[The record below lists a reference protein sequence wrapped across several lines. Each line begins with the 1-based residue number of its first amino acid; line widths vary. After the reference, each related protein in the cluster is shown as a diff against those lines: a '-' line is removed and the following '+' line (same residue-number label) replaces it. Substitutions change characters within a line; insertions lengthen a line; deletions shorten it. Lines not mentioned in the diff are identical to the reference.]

1 MRDLQIIPIDKFGEG
16 SGERIL
22 SGVLSG
28 YSCPLNAEVEDF
40 LKNKALQSAKLATS
54 KTYLVFGAD
63 DGSLLGYFTLSVK
76 SYTIESAK
84 LNSAKRRLIERF
96 ADRVGSKDRYS
107 VAVYLIAQI
116 GRNYAQEVRRGL
128 SGRELLQLAFAKLRE
143 VNDRIGGKIVLVE
156 RESDRPKLHA
166 FYSAN
171 GFSSWNE
178 RTNERDGIVYDQ
190 MIAVL

>member
-1 MRDLQIIPIDKFGEG
+1 M
-16 SGERIL
+16 
-22 SGVLSG
+22 
-28 YSCPLNAEVEDF
+28 
-40 LKNKALQSAKLATS
+40 
-54 KTYLVFGAD
+54 
-63 DGSLLGYFTLSVK
+63 
-76 SYTIESAK
+76 
-84 LNSAKRRLIERF
+84 
-96 ADRVGSKDRYS
+96 
-107 VAVYLIAQI
+107 
-116 GRNYAQEVRRGL
+116 RRGL

-178 RTNERDGIVYDQ
+178 RTNARDGVVYDQ

>member
-1 MRDLQIIPIDKFGEG
+1 MRDLQIVPIDKFGDG
-16 SGERIL
+16 GGERIL
-22 SGVLSG
+22 SGILSG
-28 YSCPLNAEVEDF
+28 YSCPLNDEVEDF

-54 KTYLVFGAD
+54 KTYLVFDAEN
-63 DGSLLGYFTLSVK
+63 GSLLGYFTLSVK

-84 LNSAKRRLIERF
+84 LTSSKRRLIERF
-96 ADRVGSKDRYS
+96 ADRVGRKDRYS

-116 GRNYAQEVRRGL
+116 GRNYAQEVRRSL
-128 SGRELLQLAFAKLRE
+128 SGRELLQLAFTKLRE

-156 RESDRPKLHA
+156 REFDRPKLHA

-178 RTNERDGIVYDQ
+178 RTNEKDGVVYDQ

>member
-1 MRDLQIIPIDKFGEG
+1 MRNLQIVPIDKFGDG
-16 SGERIL
+16 NGERIL
-22 SGVLSG
+22 SGILSS

-40 LKNKALQSAKLATS
+40 LKNKALQSAKLSTS
-54 KTYLVFGAD
+54 KTYLVFDAE

-76 SYTIESAK
+76 SYTVESAK
-84 LNSAKRRLIERF
+84 LNSSKRRLIGRF

-116 GRNYAQEVRRGL
+116 GWNYAQEVRRGL

-143 VNDRIGGKIVLVE
+143 VKDRIGGKIVLVE

-166 FYSAN
+166 FYEAN

-178 RTNERDGIVYDQ
+178 RTNEKDGAVYDQ
-190 MIAVL
+190 MVAVL